1 MARRHGF
8 ADPRRGRVR
17 HVGIAT
23 DQTKKDRA
31 KAGLHHGRNIVANQK
46 SLPSRRKILQ
56 AASLLIGSAAT
67 TGLGSRRA
75 TAAGYPERPIKIIV
89 PFAYSGPTDIMARI
103 LTTPLGDAIGG
114 SIIVENKPGAG
125 GNIGIGAA
133 AHAEPDGYTLLV
145 TSSAY
150 VVNPGLYTSIPYDPY
165 KDFAPVAELGTSPN
179 VILVNPKLA
188 VNSVADL
195 IAYAKAHPDELNY
208 ASPGV
213 GTTPQ
218 LSAELFKIIAGIQM
232 THVPFSGAGPA
243 IQAILGGTTQV
254 AFAALP
260 PAHPH
265 IEAGALKALAVT
277 GEHRWFD
284 LPDVPTMIE
293 LGYKDFISDTFQGFL
308 APAKTPPAVIDL
320 LAKKSIEILK
330 RPAITKQLADNGFEV
345 IANGPDGMKR
355 RIDDEIPKWRDIIAK
370 AGIKPV

>member
-1 MARRHGF
+1 MSDKR
-8 ADPRRGRVR
+8 
-17 HVGIAT
+17 
-23 DQTKKDRA
+23 
-31 KAGLHHGRNIVANQK
+31 
-46 SLPSRRKILQ
+46 SLPSRRRVLQ
-56 AASLLIGSAAT
+56 AASLLMGSAAGA
-67 TGLGSRRA
+67 GLSSTRA
-75 TAAGYPERPIKIIV
+75 RAAGYPERPIKIIV

-114 SIIVENKPGAG
+114 SVIVENKPGAG

-133 AHAEPDGYTLLV
+133 AHAEPDGYTVLV

-150 VVNPGLYTSIPYDPY
+150 VVNPSLYARIPYDPY
-165 KDFAPVAELGTSPN
+165 KDFAPIAELGTSPN

-188 VNSVADL
+188 VNSIADL
-195 IAYAKAHPDELNY
+195 IAYAKANPNELNY

-218 LSAELFKIIAGIQM
+218 LSAELFKIVAGIQI

-243 IQAILGGTTQV
+243 IQAILSGTTQV

-260 PAHPH
+260 PAHPY
-265 IEAGALKALAVT
+265 IESGALKALAVT

-284 LPDVPTMIE
+284 LPNVPTMVE

-345 IANGPDGMKR
+345 IANGPDGMKK
-355 RIDDEIPKWRDIIAK
+355 RIDDEVPKWRDIIAK